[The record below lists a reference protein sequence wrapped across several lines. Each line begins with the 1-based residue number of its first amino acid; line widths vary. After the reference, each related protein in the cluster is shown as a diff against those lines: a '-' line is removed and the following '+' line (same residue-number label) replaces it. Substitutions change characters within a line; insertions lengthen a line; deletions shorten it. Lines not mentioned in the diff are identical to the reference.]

1 MTKYLG
7 AYSFVPFAIILLSS
21 FLFAA
26 FVLPETQG
34 TTPEELAA
42 EMTHSLSESVVYQG
56 PTEDTA
62 VQIDVEWR
70 KAMEQLQREVAAHGP
85 TPYSAAR
92 TLNAGTHAGA
102 SSRPRRSAVHSRCD
116 LIQRGGDQRGGGRRD
131 RAVGRAG
138 EGATDG

>member
-1 MTKYLG
+1 M
-7 AYSFVPFAIILLSS
+7 PFAIILLSS

-70 KAMEQLQREVAAHGP
+70 KAMEQLQREEELAQQ
-85 TPYSAAR
+85 
-92 TLNAGTHAGA
+92 LGTFDYGFQ
-102 SSRPRRSAVHSRCD
+102 PIEPKD
-116 LIQRGGDQRGGGRRD
+116 
-131 RAVGRAG
+131 
-138 EGATDG
+138 